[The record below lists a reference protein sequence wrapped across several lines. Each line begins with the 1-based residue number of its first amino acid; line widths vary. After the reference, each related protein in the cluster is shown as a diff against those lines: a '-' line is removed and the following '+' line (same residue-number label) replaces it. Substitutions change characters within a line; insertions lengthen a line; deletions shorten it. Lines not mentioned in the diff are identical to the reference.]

1 MHPTLY
7 ESWRTRYAPFEATRQ
22 GDGRVEL
29 ILIEGGEGVKQ
40 SREQEASVL
49 SKRIQSLV
57 NHYEIFDG
65 GVKRACLYGDMAI
78 LLRRRTHLAIFE
90 DALRRQGIPFIVVKG
105 IGFYDEPEVALL
117 RELLSLIIDPL
128 DDYSLFCILRSP
140 LFGIGYR
147 TLFRMRDKSAKV
159 DKGEQPLLE
168 KIRSS
173 KNKKVKEASDL
184 ISGWIERSRYTPLAM
199 ILEDAL
205 SEAGGWQYYW
215 EKQRHANVKKFIRL
229 IELYESQGFSALEI
243 REKLIK
249 ARWGDEAK
257 ANINTEGMN
266 AVRLMTVHAA
276 KGLQFP
282 MVFLPS
288 LDEDN
293 APKSKSIVIDEEGGK
308 IVMAYEEDSA
318 KRKKR
323 EPFLKRKEKE
333 IEEEKRLFYVA
344 VTRAQDF
351 LCMLGAWE
359 KKEKASGR
367 LAYLI
372 DTLGVIKDG
381 KINPEVN
388 VLEIM
393 NESRIDEI
401 YSGCH
406 PSLIRHQKPL
416 ESFMSEP
423 IYTEPISYEPSFK
436 WRNVTEEIDI
446 KVKHGEDWVLL
457 GKVFHKLFEELSK
470 GLIGIGDID
479 KRASIL
485 LRAEVYRKEQ
495 LEKMIK
501 LIKGDFE
508 KLSISGYLKDVIS
521 PSINSYVELPFILQ
535 KGKTIFR
542 GRIDRVIMKDN
553 SAHIYDYKT
562 FPTEEK
568 ELTGLIDKYR
578 FQMDIYR
585 EAVEKIFNLRTKSY
599 LLFTHK
605 PLLVEM

>member
-1 MHPTLY
+1 
-7 ESWRTRYAPFEATRQ
+7 
-22 GDGRVEL
+22 
-29 ILIEGGEGVKQ
+29 
-40 SREQEASVL
+40 
-49 SKRIQSLV
+49 
-57 NHYEIFDG
+57 
-65 GVKRACLYGDMAI
+65 
-78 LLRRRTHLAIFE
+78 
-90 DALRRQGIPFIVVKG
+90 
-105 IGFYDEPEVALL
+105 
-117 RELLSLIIDPL
+117 
-128 DDYSLFCILRSP
+128 
-140 LFGIGYR
+140 
-147 TLFRMRDKSAKV
+147 
-159 DKGEQPLLE
+159 
-168 KIRSS
+168 
-173 KNKKVKEASDL
+173 
-184 ISGWIERSRYTPLAM
+184 
-199 ILEDAL
+199 
-205 SEAGGWQYYW
+205 
-215 EKQRHANVKKFIRL
+215 
-229 IELYESQGFSALEI
+229 
-243 REKLIK
+243 
-249 ARWGDEAK
+249 
-257 ANINTEGMN
+257 
-266 AVRLMTVHAA
+266 
-276 KGLQFP
+276 
-282 MVFLPS
+282 
-288 LDEDN
+288 
-293 APKSKSIVIDEEGGK
+293 
-308 IVMAYEEDSA
+308 MAYEEDSA

-351 LCMLGAWE
+351 LCMIGAWE

-416 ESFMSEP
+416 EPFMSEP

>member
-1 MHPTLY
+1 
-7 ESWRTRYAPFEATRQ
+7 
-22 GDGRVEL
+22 
-29 ILIEGGEGVKQ
+29 
-40 SREQEASVL
+40 
-49 SKRIQSLV
+49 
-57 NHYEIFDG
+57 
-65 GVKRACLYGDMAI
+65 
-78 LLRRRTHLAIFE
+78 
-90 DALRRQGIPFIVVKG
+90 
-105 IGFYDEPEVALL
+105 
-117 RELLSLIIDPL
+117 
-128 DDYSLFCILRSP
+128 
-140 LFGIGYR
+140 
-147 TLFRMRDKSAKV
+147 
-159 DKGEQPLLE
+159 
-168 KIRSS
+168 
-173 KNKKVKEASDL
+173 
-184 ISGWIERSRYTPLAM
+184 M

-416 ESFMSEP
+416 EPFMSEP

-542 GRIDRVIMKDN
+542 GRIDRVIMKDD

-599 LLFTHK
+599 LLFTHM